1 MTKKQS
7 MYLVLIE
14 TSGNQN
20 YIFSTNKLKENIG
33 ASDLTYRS
41 GTQWILDAVG
51 DITGSNSLQVWK
63 DSDRLRKLLLDSK
76 TNPPIENPSTDV
88 EIIIAASGK
97 TLLLVKSKDRAQKI
111 IQKVTYRALCEAPG
125 LEIAGVFC
133 EFDWN
138 NDVLGEINR
147 KVHKEYE
154 KVRSLKPSVDLR
166 FLRLPVI
173 DECAT
178 SGLPASKSL
187 LNSEKEL
194 VSTSWGSEIKQEAHN
209 EGIDRVKA
217 LLHRD
222 SRCQNHYLA
231 EDTNDLEDV
240 RKFDKDAKEIDW
252 LSVIHADG
260 NGLGEIF
267 LGFHKHL
274 KFESPNWNR
283 EYVNTLRK
291 FSLALDI
298 CTEKAFL
305 NALGALQHYSNQ
317 KNGQTLI
324 PLAPLILGGDD
335 LTVIC
340 DGKYAIPFTHK
351 FLIEFEN
358 ETKLSQPD
366 VGDII
371 TQVAEK
377 ALGVGRL
384 SACAGIAVIK
394 PHFPFSVAYELAESL
409 MKSAKT
415 VKKNVTAPNDN
426 NKPYPCSALDFH
438 ILYDSSDVKLE
449 QIRKK
454 IELDKQTLLYRRPFV
469 VTSVEDLKGETN
481 QKWAEFYHWKHLLE
495 RVKVLNAKDEN
506 GKYKL
511 PNSQTH
517 DLRSGLSLLG
527 KDGANARYKLIRDR
541 YVNRDKDGNETL
553 DKHKDIRV
561 LEGDDRSLFSLTE
574 VKGKQIYVTALIDAI
589 DAAAFLGNI
598 SGEENEQG

>member
-1 MTKKQS
+1 
-7 MYLVLIE
+7 MYIVLIE

-51 DITGSNSLQVWK
+51 EITGSRSLQIRRK

-76 TNPPIENPSTDV
+76 INPPIENPDTKV
-88 EIIIAASGK
+88 EVILAASGK
-97 TLLLVKSKDRAQKI
+97 ALLLVKGKDDAQKI
-111 IQKVTYRALCEAPG
+111 IQKVTHRALREAPG
-125 LEIAGVFC
+125 LEISGVFC

-138 NDVLGEINR
+138 NAVLGEINK

-187 LNSEKEL
+187 LNPEKEL
-194 VSTSWGSEIKQEAHN
+194 VSTSWVSEIKQEAHN

-222 SRCQNHYLA
+222 SRYQNHYLA

-240 RKFDKDAKEIDW
+240 RKFDKDAKGIDW

-274 KFESPNWNR
+274 KFESANWNR
-283 EYVNTLRK
+283 EYINTLRK

-305 NALGALQHYSNQ
+305 NALDALQHYSKQ

-371 TQVAEK
+371 AQVAEK

-415 VKKNVTAPNDN
+415 VKKNVTDHPNDN

-481 QKWAEFYHWKHLLE
+481 QKWAEFYHWKRLLE
-495 RVKVLNAKDEN
+495 SVKVLNAKDEN

-517 DLRSGLSLLG
+517 DLRSGLFLG
-527 KDGANARYKLIRDR
+527 QKGADARYQLIRDR

>member
-1 MTKKQS
+1 

-41 GTQWILDAVG
+41 GTQWVLDAVG
-51 DITGSNSLQVWK
+51 EITDSKSLQVRRK

-76 TNPPIENPSTDV
+76 TNPPIENPSTKV

-97 TLLLVKSKDRAQKI
+97 TLLLVKSRDHAHQI
-111 IQKVTYRALCEAPG
+111 IQKVTHRALCESPG

-138 NDVLGEINR
+138 NDVLGEINK

-178 SGLPASKSL
+178 SGLPASKSFP
-187 LNSEKEL
+187 NPEKRL
-194 VSTSWGSEIKQEAHN
+194 VPTSLVSEIKQKAHD
-209 EGIDRVKA
+209 EGIGRVKA
-217 LLHRD
+217 LLDRD
-222 SRCQNHYLA
+222 ARYQNHYLA

-240 RKFDKDAKEIDW
+240 RKFDRDAKEINW
-252 LSVIHADG
+252 LSVVHADG

-267 LGFHKHL
+267 LRFHKHL
-274 KFESPNWNR
+274 EFESPNWNR

-305 NALGALQHYSNQ
+305 NALDALQHYSNQ
-317 KNGQTLI
+317 KNRQTLI
-324 PLAPLILGGDD
+324 PLIPLILGGDD

-340 DGKYAIPFTHK
+340 DGKYAIPFTRK

-358 ETKLSQPD
+358 ETKISQPD

-371 TQVAEK
+371 AKVAEK
-377 ALGVGRL
+377 ALGVDRL

-426 NKPYPCSALDFH
+426 GKPYPCSALDFH
-438 ILYDSSDVKLE
+438 ILYDSSDVDLA

-454 IELDKQTLLYRRPFV
+454 ITFDDEQTLLYRRPFV
-469 VTSVEDLKGETN
+469 VTPVEDIQAATN
-481 QKWAEFYHWKHLLE
+481 TNWAEFYHWKHLLE

-527 KDGANARYKLIRDR
+527 KDGANARYTLIRDR
-541 YVNRDKDGNETL
+541 YKDVEIETL
-553 DKHKDIRV
+553 AGHKD
-561 LEGDDRSLFSLTE
+561 SLFQPDPIN
-574 VKGKQIYVTALIDAI
+574 GKQTTALIDAI
-589 DAAAFLGNI
+589 DAAAFLGDI
-598 SGEENEQG
+598 SGENNVQE

>member
-1 MTKKQS
+1 MTKEMS
-7 MYLVLIE
+7 MYIVLIE

-51 DITGSNSLQVWK
+51 EITGSRSLQIRRK
-63 DSDRLRKLLLDSK
+63 DSDRLRKLLLDSEI
-76 TNPPIENPSTDV
+76 NPPIENLDTKV

-97 TLLLVKSKDRAQKI
+97 ALLLVKSKDDAHQI
-111 IQKVTYRALCEAPG
+111 IQKVTYRALREAPG

-133 EFDWN
+133 EFDW
-138 NDVLGEINR
+138 DGHILGEINK

-187 LNSEKEL
+187 PNPEKKLVPTSL
-194 VSTSWGSEIKQEAHN
+194 VSELKQEAHD
-209 EGIDRVKA
+209 EGIGRVKA

-222 SRCQNHYLA
+222 ARYQNHYLA

-240 RKFDKDAKEIDW
+240 RKFDQDAKEIDW
-252 LSVIHADG
+252 LSVVHADG

-267 LGFHKHL
+267 LRFHNHMG
-274 KFESPNWNR
+274 FESPSWNR
-283 EYVNTLRK
+283 EYVNVLRK

-305 NALGALQHYSNQ
+305 NALGALPHYANQ
-317 KNGQTLI
+317 KNRQTLI

-358 ETKLSQPD
+358 ETKISQPD

-371 TQVAEK
+371 AKVAEK
-377 ALGVGRL
+377 ALGVDRL

-394 PHFPFSVAYELAESL
+394 PHFPFSVAYKLAESL

-415 VKKNVTAPNDN
+415 VKKNVTVPNDT

-438 ILYDSSDVKLE
+438 ILYDSSDVELE

-454 IELDKQTLLYRRPFV
+454 IELDNQTLLYRRPFV
-469 VTSVEDLKGETN
+469 VTPVEDLQGETN

-495 RVKVLNAKDEN
+495 RVRVLNTKDEN

-541 YVNRDKDGNETL
+541 YKDVGIKTL
-553 DKHKDIRV
+553 AGS
-561 LEGDDRSLFSLTE
+561 ENSLFQADTIN
-574 VKGKQIYVTALIDAI
+574 GKETTALIDAI
-589 DAAAFLGNI
+589 DAAAFLGDI
-598 SGEENEQG
+598 TGEGNE